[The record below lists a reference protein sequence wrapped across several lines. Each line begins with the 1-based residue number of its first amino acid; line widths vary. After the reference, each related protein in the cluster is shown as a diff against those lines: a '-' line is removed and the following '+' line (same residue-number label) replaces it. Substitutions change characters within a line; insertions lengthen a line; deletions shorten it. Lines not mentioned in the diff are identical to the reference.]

1 VDRTITLTASLTPE
15 EGGYVAQRRPVLSVA
30 RSAGHA
36 AIDMAHDQ
44 PVTEHTLDVSPESV
58 SQSTGSVSL

>member
-1 VDRTITLTASLTPE
+1 
-15 EGGYVAQRRPVLSVA
+15 VAQRRPVLSVA

-58 SQSTGSVSL
+58 SQSTGSVPL